1 MDSEQRA
8 FAEQTNYN
16 VISDYLRESKTVLE
30 SGFHVVGLRNLY
42 FLLGFRIPWAAFQ
55 ISKPRGPFLES
66 LDNQRA
72 R

>member
-8 FAEQTNYN
+8 FAEQTNFD

-42 FLLGFRIPWAAFQ
+42 FLVGFRIP
-55 ISKPRGPFLES
+55 
-66 LDNQRA
+66 
-72 R
+72 